1 MNDST
6 TADTAVLYRCD
17 YKFTKITEASSVS
30 PLKYKYGE

>member
-17 YKFTKITEASSVS
+17 YKFTKITEVASVS
-30 PLKYKYGE
+30 PLKYKYG